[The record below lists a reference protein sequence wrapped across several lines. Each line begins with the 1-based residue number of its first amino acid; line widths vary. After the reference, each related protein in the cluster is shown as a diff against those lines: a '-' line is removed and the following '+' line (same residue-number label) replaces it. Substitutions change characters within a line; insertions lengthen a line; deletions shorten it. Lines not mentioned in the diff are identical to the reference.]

1 MAQNSTVQLNIATA
15 NTSKATKDVKSLKE
29 QIRDLR
35 NEMAGL
41 TKGTA
46 EYDQAAA
53 QLGDLMHQQA
63 EITEAAKLATADYGQ
78 TLSNITSISAG
89 VVGSLS
95 AMNGVMN
102 LIGASSDEAAEAM
115 RKIQSLM
122 AIVQGLNQLD
132 QAEKAFKGLWTRI
145 RLTTAAKK
153 TDTQETIKN
162 SKAEGENAAA
172 TELDTKAK
180 QKNAAASG
188 VATTGNNVLAVSF
201 KNLGRAIKSFMMSN
215 PFTALIVGVS
225 TVATIVSSILNRVK
239 KAREEARDEMVATL
253 DMYDNFDYSM
263 DEAGMTVF
271 GRQEMKRRKVGI
283 FDTYKYVERFDQ
295 EIKRLEA
302 EMRKKKSE
310 FIRAAT
316 AGLDT
321 EELEKELEKKEDE
334 MRQAVIKK
342 TEMELK
348 ELSEHLYDGLDD
360 LNFIQRTIYGGAHLG
375 HVIGEALG
383 FDMSKGHRISIA
395 PELEAELQA
404 RKDKIKETEDKIDNL
419 YAEYGKFIKKLRDK
433 DSEEADKSRRAQE
446 AERQKR
452 QAAWDKARQDALNAI
467 NAKKTL
473 DRQLAEN
480 AYGGQEIAPEEYY
493 DRLIKAETDYFEAY
507 SAWAKKYN
515 AKQTEVELATAQHN
529 AAVMELQKKRAE
541 TLIDL
546 NKRIA
551 DSENYRGQRS
561 AVDEARYQNAQN
573 ALIDQEG
580 LRYAE
585 QQEELYNA
593 WWLKKFMLLEQYNKR
608 EVEAERAKNDE
619 LNRLAMEHYAEEE
632 NVLKENFD
640 ADKGYE
646 DTRFQNEMDA
656 LNARH
661 EAKLISEQDYY
672 LELERLE
679 REHQEKMDELQADY
693 DGGRNEIEANRI
705 QTLRDIAQQRYEIE
719 KDYYDRKLEL
729 DEAYISA
736 YQTLSSSI
744 GGILAKVQEQYAE
757 GSKQYERI
765 QEASII
771 MDTVSGALSAFMSG
785 VKSGIPAPGNFI
797 YGGVL
802 SALALAEGQLAL
814 NNLHSKKLSAG
825 AANAPSVSAYQTV
838 AYETGADLQGEIRD
852 QRVVVLEQ
860 DITDTVNRVNV
871 IESESTF

>member
-29 QIRDLR
+29 QIRDLK

-41 TKGTA
+41 TQGTA

-63 EITEAAKLATADYGQ
+63 EITESAKLATADYGQ

-89 VVGSLS
+89 VVGAISS
-95 AMNGVMN
+95 VNGVMN
-102 LIGASSDEAAEAM
+102 LLGASNDDAVEAI
-115 RKIQSLM
+115 RTIQSLM
-122 AIVQGLNQLD
+122 AVVQGLNQL
-132 QAEKAFKGLWTRI
+132 QAAEKAFKGLWTRI
-145 RLTTAAKK
+145 KTSTKATNENTESVKRNSTA
-153 TDTQETIKN
+153 ET
-162 SKAEGENAAA
+162 ENAAA
-172 TELDTKAK
+172 TAGASTAMKGQAASAATATKA
-180 QKNAAASG
+180 NG
-188 VATTGNNVLAVSF
+188 VLSLSF
-201 KNLGRAIKSFMMSN
+201 KNLKNAIKSFMASN
-215 PFTALIVGVS
+215 PFTLIIMGLTTAISLITNLVNKTKEAAEEARKVRYDNAIKDMDDMAARLNDMNTEYSQEVKRDIAELALRERMADYYKQNNRSRTNTEIKNNLKELEEEIKTTQILRDAMEITQGTDSEEYRKAAKSLLEAQAEYNLLQMEYYKNEMDRLERDILARTRKIRTASRKEKEEIAKEVEDLNNLRDKERENYNTAAEKYTDNFRNSKKTEADEYRRQQQAAAETQRKRLEKEAKDNADYLKKIKDEYELNVIGIERAYKDNEITTQEYYDALIKAHQDYLEKYKAAKGS
-225 TVATIVSSILNRVK
+225 EKLTV
-239 KAREEARDEMVATL
+239 AREEDAIT
-253 DMYDNFDYSM
+253 
-263 DEAGMTVF
+263 
-271 GRQEMKRRKVGI
+271 
-283 FDTYKYVERFDQ
+283 
-295 EIKRLEA
+295 
-302 EMRKKKSE
+302 
-310 FIRAAT
+310 
-316 AGLDT
+316 
-321 EELEKELEKKEDE
+321 ELERK
-334 MRQAVIKK
+334 AVQ
-342 TEMELK
+342 
-348 ELSEHLYDGLDD
+348 D
-360 LNFIQRTIYGGAHLG
+360 
-375 HVIGEALG
+375 
-383 FDMSKGHRISIA
+383 RIDT
-395 PELEAELQA
+395 Q
-404 RKDKIKETEDKIDNL
+404 
-419 YAEYGKFIKKLRDK
+419 KKL
-433 DSEEADKSRRAQE
+433 
-446 AERQKR
+446 
-452 QAAWDKARQDALNAI
+452 
-467 NAKKTL
+467 
-473 DRQLAEN
+473 
-480 AYGGQEIAPEEYY
+480 
-493 DRLIKAETDYFEAY
+493 
-507 SAWAKKYN
+507 
-515 AKQTEVELATAQHN
+515 
-529 AAVMELQKKRAE
+529 
-541 TLIDL
+541 
-546 NKRIA
+546 A
-551 DSENYRGQRS
+551 DSENYRGPR
-561 AVDEARYQNAQN
+561 AVVDESRYQNTQN
-573 ALIDQEG
+573 ALTDQEG
-580 LRYAE
+580 GRYAE
-585 QQEELYNA
+585 QQEELFNA
-593 WWLKKFMLLEQYNKR
+593 WWLKKFMLIEQYNR
-608 EVEAERAKNDE
+608 QEVEKEREHNDE
-619 LNRLAMEHYAEEE
+619 LNRLAMERYAEEE

-705 QTLRDIAQQRYEIE
+705 QTLRDIAEQRYQIE
-719 KDYYDRKLEL
+719 KDYYDRRLEL